1 MQGKKKRTGKSTKI
15 KHKEKN
21 TVNID
26 LLHLGT
32 TKTIKKDKKK
42 REVTKKLSF

>member
-1 MQGKKKRTGKSTKI
+1 MQGKKKEQGNQKKI
-15 KHKEKN
+15 KHKDKN

-26 LLHLGT
+26 LVHLGT